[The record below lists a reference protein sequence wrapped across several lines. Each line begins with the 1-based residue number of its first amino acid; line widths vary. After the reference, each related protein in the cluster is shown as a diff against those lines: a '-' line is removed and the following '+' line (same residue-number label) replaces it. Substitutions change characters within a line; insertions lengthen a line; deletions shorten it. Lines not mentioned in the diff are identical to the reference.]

1 LEKKTPK
8 FADEDEDLYINL
20 EVVCFYACK
29 TKIYMIDSDQCSDS
43 NRRPLFKSTDVI
55 ISNHGPIKGYSQI
68 GVFSKFSDL
77 WPIYWLGL
85 GNMSVTSS
93 LDIDLRK

>member
-1 LEKKTPK
+1 MIELDQHSDLNRGPLLKSTP
-8 FADEDEDLYINL
+8 
-20 EVVCFYACK
+20 
-29 TKIYMIDSDQCSDS
+29 
-43 NRRPLFKSTDVI
+43 TDVI

-68 GVFSKFSDL
+68 GILSIFSDL

-85 GNMSVTSS
+85 GHTSVTS